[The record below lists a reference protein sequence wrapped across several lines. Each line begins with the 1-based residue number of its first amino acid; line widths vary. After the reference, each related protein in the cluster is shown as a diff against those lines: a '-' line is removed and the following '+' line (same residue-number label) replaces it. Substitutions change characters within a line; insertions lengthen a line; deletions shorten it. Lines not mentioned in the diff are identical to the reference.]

1 MSGFLGTR
9 GDFLSD
15 LLVIALVFILPALA
29 AAIQFAVQRRLVLHK
44 RMMLSIFAVLVLYV
58 VIYEANLV
66 FLGGINY
73 LRSNIRIPEGPYF
86 TLVAFH
92 IAASA
97 ISLILGGIVMRK
109 GGEALS
115 SGQVFFTSYHRR
127 LAWLEVAILGI
138 SVVTGLII
146 YYLTFIY

>member
-1 MSGFLGTR
+1 MKGFLGTR

-15 LLVIALVFILPALA
+15 LLIIALVFILPALA
-29 AAIQFAVQRRLVLHK
+29 VAIKSAAQRQLILHK

-58 VIYEANLV
+58 VIYEANLA

-73 LRSNIRIPEGPYF
+73 LVSNIRVPKEPYF
-86 TLVAFH
+86 VFVAFH
-92 IAASA
+92 IAISA
-97 ISLILGGIVMRK
+97 ASLIMGGVVMRK
-109 GGEALS
+109 GGEALC

-127 LAWLEVAILGI
+127 LAWIEVGLLVL
-138 SVVTGLII
+138 SVVTGLVI